1 MRAIFIERAT
11 KTRRTGFLKGAK
23 MTNASRTFLPAA
35 GKDWLLPFYDPMVKL
50 LGGDAARRLLAEQ
63 AGLRAGQRI
72 LEVGCGTGTLTL
84 MIKRLQPGVAA
95 VGLDPDPKALSRARA
110 KAARTGAEVRL
121 DQGFGDELPYPD
133 GSFDRVF
140 SSFMFHHLPAAE
152 KGKFLESVGRVLKPD
167 GSFHM
172 LDFEESGGLHSL
184 LAHLFHAHH
193 RLEDNAKDRVLLLMN
208 DAGLAGEKVAGKRMV
223 FGRVAYYR
231 AVKAGAAISE
241 RRD

>member
-1 MRAIFIERAT
+1 MSCRIRMDRSTGCSPPLCFIIC
-11 KTRRTGFLKGAK
+11 L
-23 MTNASRTFLPAA
+23 
-35 GKDWLLPFYDPMVKL
+35 
-50 LGGDAARRLLAEQ
+50 
-63 AGLRAGQRI
+63 
-72 LEVGCGTGTLTL
+72 
-84 MIKRLQPGVAA
+84 
-95 VGLDPDPKALSRARA
+95 
-110 KAARTGAEVRL
+110 
-121 DQGFGDELPYPD
+121 
-133 GSFDRVF
+133 
-140 SSFMFHHLPAAE
+140 AAE

-208 DAGLAGEKVAGKRMV
+208 DAGLAGEKVAGRRMV

-231 AVKAGAAISE
+231 AVRAGAAISE